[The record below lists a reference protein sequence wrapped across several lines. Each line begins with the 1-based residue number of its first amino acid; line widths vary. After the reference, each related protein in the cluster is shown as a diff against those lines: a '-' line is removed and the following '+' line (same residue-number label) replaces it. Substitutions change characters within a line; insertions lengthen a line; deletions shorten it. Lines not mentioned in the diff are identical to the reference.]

1 MDAIPWNGAMLHRA
15 GVLVSFNSDS
25 DELARRMN
33 MEAAKAVR
41 YGGLAPDEALKL
53 VSLNPARQL
62 RIDHRVGSLEKGKDA
77 DFAVWNGD
85 PLSAFTRCEETWVD
99 GVRRYARAEEAEQHK
114 DTVKRRGELL
124 AKAVSAGETAGAAA
138 AGGGGGGRGLR
149 GGRGRPPTLLERM
162 LEAREDAIWLRI
174 ARGQDPIPSKQGDCG
189 CSTIGGEVVAVPAN

>member
-1 MDAIPWNGAMLHRA
+1 
-15 GVLVSFNSDS
+15 VSFNSDS

-53 VSLNPARQL
+53 VTLNPAKQL

-99 GVRRYARAEEAEQHK
+99 GVRRYARAEETEQHGEV
-114 DTVKRRGELL
+114 VKRRAELI
-124 AKAVSAGETAGAAA
+124 AKAISAAA
-138 AGGGGGGRGLR
+138 ASGGGPGGAGGEGGRGGR

-162 LEAREDAIWLRI
+162 LETREDTIWLRI

-189 CSTIGGEVVAVPAN
+189 CSAIGGEVVAVPAN